1 MSELVCLLDAIEL
14 LEWARARVKKLREIV
29 GDN

>member
-1 MSELVCLLDAIEL
+1 MSELVCLLDAIEF
-14 LEWARARVKKLREIV
+14 LEWARERGKKLREIV